1 MKEDIV
7 KPKRYTQ
14 NNLECWDFW
23 LKAGLN
29 PLVASAVKYVWRYKY
44 KNGLEDLKKAK
55 VFLEKAKK
63 EKDCVYYT
71 GINYSLN
78 KGDLS
83 DMSSLQIDFID
94 FSTHTTIPESY
105 LMTIDAM
112 LLILYRL
119 MNEIKYGEEVD

>member
-14 NNLECWDFW
+14 NRLECWDFW

-44 KNGLEDLKKAK
+44 KNGLDDLNKAK

-83 DMSSLQIDFID
+83 DMNSLQIDFID
-94 FSTHTTIPESY
+94 FATHTTIPETY

-119 MNEIKYGEEVD
+119 MNEIK

>member
-1 MKEDIV
+1 MKEDIIQ
-7 KPKRYTQ
+7 PKRYTQ
-14 NNLECWDFW
+14 NSLECWDFW

-44 KNGLEDLKKAK
+44 KNGLDDLKKAK

-71 GINYSLN
+71 GKGYHLN
-78 KGDLS
+78 NSDLS

-94 FSTHTTIPESY
+94 LATHTTIPESY

-119 MNEIKYGEEVD
+119 MNEIK

>member
-29 PLVASAVKYVWRYKY
+29 PLIASAVKYVWRYKY

-63 EKDCVYYT
+63 GKDCVYYT

-94 FSTHTTIPESY
+94 FSTHTTIQESY

-112 LLILYRL
+112 LLIIYRL
-119 MNEIKYGEEVD
+119 MNEIK

>member
-7 KPKRYTQ
+7 QPKRYTQ

-23 LKAGLN
+23 IKAGIN
-29 PLVASAVKYVWRYKY
+29 PLIASAVKYVWRYKY

-94 FSTHTTIPESY
+94 FSTHTTISESY

-112 LLILYRL
+112 LLILYRM
-119 MNEIKYGEEVD
+119 MNEID

>member
-7 KPKRYTQ
+7 QPKRYTQ

-23 LKAGLN
+23 IKAGLN

-44 KNGLEDLKKAK
+44 KNGIEDLKKAK

-63 EKDCVYYT
+63 EKDCVYFT
-71 GINYSLN
+71 GINYSFS
-78 KGDLS
+78 KEDLS

-94 FSTHTTIPESY
+94 FSTHTTITESY

-112 LLILYRL
+112 LLILYRM
-119 MNEIKYGEEVD
+119 MNEID

>member
-1 MKEDIV
+1 MKEDIIQ
-7 KPKRYTQ
+7 PKRYTQ
-14 NNLECWDFW
+14 NSLECWDFW

-63 EKDCVYYT
+63 EKDCVYYS

-94 FSTHTTIPESY
+94 FSTHTTISESY

-119 MNEIKYGEEVD
+119 MNEIK

>member
-1 MKEDIV
+1 MKEDIIQ
-7 KPKRYTQ
+7 PKRYTQ

-23 LKAGLN
+23 TKSGLN

-44 KNGLEDLKKAK
+44 KNGLDDLNKAK

-71 GINYSLN
+71 GKDYSLN

-94 FSTHTTIPESY
+94 FATHTTIPETY

-119 MNEIKYGEEVD
+119 MNEIK

>member
-7 KPKRYTQ
+7 QPKRYTQ
-14 NNLECWDFW
+14 NSLECWDFW

-44 KNGLEDLKKAK
+44 KNGLDDLNKAK
-55 VFLEKAKK
+55 VFLEKSKK

-71 GINYSLN
+71 GKGYHLN
-78 KGDLS
+78 NSDLS

-94 FSTHTTIPESY
+94 LATHTTIPESY

-119 MNEIKYGEEVD
+119 MNEIK

>member
-44 KNGLEDLKKAK
+44 KNGLDDLNKAK

-94 FSTHTTIPESY
+94 FATHTTIPESY

-119 MNEIKYGEEVD
+119 MNEIK

>member
-7 KPKRYTQ
+7 QPKRYTQ

-23 LKAGLN
+23 TKAGLN

-119 MNEIKYGEEVD
+119 MNETN

>member
-7 KPKRYTQ
+7 QPERYTQ
-14 NNLECWDFW
+14 NSLECWDFW

-71 GINYSLN
+71 GKGYHLN
-78 KGDLS
+78 KSFLS
-83 DMSSLQIDFID
+83 DMNSLQIDFID
-94 FSTHTTIPESY
+94 LATHTTIPETY

-119 MNEIKYGEEVD
+119 MNEIK

>member
-7 KPKRYTQ
+7 QPKRYTQ

-23 LKAGLN
+23 IKAGLN

-94 FSTHTTIPESY
+94 FSTHTTISESY

-112 LLILYRL
+112 LLILYRM
-119 MNEIKYGEEVD
+119 MNELY

>member
-1 MKEDIV
+1 MPYLLSLFLV
-7 KPKRYTQ
+7 CYTFSTRRI
-14 NNLECWDFW
+14 NFW

-94 FSTHTTIPESY
+94 FSTHTTIPETY

-119 MNEIKYGEEVD
+119 MNEIK

>member
-1 MKEDIV
+1 MKEDIIQ
-7 KPKRYTQ
+7 PKRYTQ
-14 NNLECWDFW
+14 NSLECWDFW

-119 MNEIKYGEEVD
+119 MNEIK

>member
-1 MKEDIV
+1 MKEDIIQ
-7 KPKRYTQ
+7 PKRYTQ
-14 NNLECWDFW
+14 NSLECWDFW

-44 KNGLEDLKKAK
+44 KNGLDDLNKAK

-71 GINYSLN
+71 GKDYYLN

-94 FSTHTTIPESY
+94 FATHTTRPETY

-119 MNEIKYGEEVD
+119 MNEIK

>member
-55 VFLEKAKK
+55 VFLEKARK
-63 EKDCVYYT
+63 EEDMVYFTRIDYL
-71 GINYSLN
+71 LN

-83 DMSSLQIDFID
+83 DMSSLQIDFIEL
-94 FSTHTTIPESY
+94 STHTTRPDTY
-105 LMTIDAM
+105 LMTIDTM
-112 LLILYRL
+112 LLILYRI
-119 MNEIKYGEEVD
+119 MNEKG

>member
-14 NNLECWDFW
+14 NSLECWDFW

-63 EKDCVYYT
+63 EKDCVYYSC
-71 GINYSLN
+71 INYSLN

-94 FSTHTTIPESY
+94 FATHTTIPESY

-112 LLILYRL
+112 LLIIYRL
-119 MNEIKYGEEVD
+119 MNEIK

>member
-14 NNLECWDFW
+14 NSLECWDFW

-44 KNGLEDLKKAK
+44 KNGLDDLNKAK

-63 EKDCVYYT
+63 EKDCVYYS
-71 GINYSLN
+71 GVNYSLN

-83 DMSSLQIDFID
+83 DMSNLQIDFID
-94 FSTHTTIPESY
+94 FSTHTTISESY

-119 MNEIKYGEEVD
+119 MNEIK

>member
-14 NNLECWDFW
+14 NSLECWDFW
-23 LKAGLN
+23 LEAGLN

-44 KNGLEDLKKAK
+44 KNGLDDLNKAK

-71 GINYSLN
+71 GKDYSLN

-94 FSTHTTIPESY
+94 FATHTTRQETY

-119 MNEIKYGEEVD
+119 MNEIK

>member
-1 MKEDIV
+1 MKEDIIQ
-7 KPKRYTQ
+7 PKRYTQ
-14 NNLECWDFW
+14 NKLECWDFW

-44 KNGLEDLKKAK
+44 KNGLDDLKKAK

-63 EKDCVYYT
+63 EKDSVYYS
-71 GINYSLN
+71 GIGYSLD

-94 FSTHTTIPESY
+94 FSTHTTIPEAY

-112 LLILYRL
+112 LLILYRI
-119 MNEIKYGEEVD
+119 MNEKD

>member
-1 MKEDIV
+1 MKEDIIQ
-7 KPKRYTQ
+7 PKRYTQ
-14 NNLECWDFW
+14 NSLECWDFW

-44 KNGLEDLKKAK
+44 KNGLDDLNKAK

-83 DMSSLQIDFID
+83 DMNSLQIDFID
-94 FSTHTTIPESY
+94 FATHTTIPETY

-119 MNEIKYGEEVD
+119 MNEIK

>member
-7 KPKRYTQ
+7 QPKRYTQ

-63 EKDCVYYT
+63 EKGCVYYT

-78 KGDLS
+78 KEDLS

-105 LMTIDAM
+105 LMAIDAM
-112 LLILYRL
+112 LLILYRM
-119 MNEIKYGEEVD
+119 MNEID

>member
-1 MKEDIV
+1 MKEDIIQ
-7 KPKRYTQ
+7 PKRYTQ
-14 NNLECWDFW
+14 NILECWDFW

-63 EKDCVYYT
+63 EKDCVYYS

-94 FSTHTTIPESY
+94 FSTHTTISESY

-119 MNEIKYGEEVD
+119 MNEIK

>member
-7 KPKRYTQ
+7 QPKRYTH
-14 NNLECWDFW
+14 NSLECWDFW

-44 KNGLEDLKKAK
+44 KNGLDDLNKAK

-63 EKDCVYYT
+63 EKDEVYYT
-71 GINYSLN
+71 ERNFSL
-78 KGDLS
+78 DDSYLS
-83 DMSSLQIDFID
+83 KMSSLQIDFID
-94 FSTHTTIPESY
+94 LATHTTIPETY

-119 MNEIKYGEEVD
+119 MDEIK